1 MRIARVMTQD
11 CLAAD
16 EIPTNTRPGSYGSDP
31 ALAQRSGSS
40 LNTLEP
46 KVPLR
51 EQAHPE
57 QYGFIS
63 PSREPGVRFLP
74 FHRVFHASESVNT

>member
-1 MRIARVMTQD
+1 MRIARVMTQVF
-11 CLAAD
+11 LAAD
-16 EIPTNTRPGSYGSDP
+16 EIPTNTRPRGYGSDP

-46 KVPLR
+46 RVPLT

-57 QYGFIS
+57 KCGFIS
-63 PSREPGVRFLP
+63 PSWQSGVRFLP
-74 FHRVFHASESVNT
+74 YHHVFDANEGG

>member
-11 CLAAD
+11 FLAAD

-31 ALAQRSGSS
+31 PLAKWSGSN

-46 KVPLR
+46 KVPLT

-57 QYGFIS
+57 KSRFNFDVPATRCAVFALS
-63 PSREPGVRFLP
+63 PCVSR
-74 FHRVFHASESVNT
+74 

>member
-11 CLAAD
+11 FLAAD
-16 EIPTNTRPGSYGSDP
+16 EIRTNARPGSYGSDP
-31 ALAQRSGSS
+31 ALARRSGFS

-46 KVPLR
+46 MIPLT

-57 QYGFIS
+57 RVRIHFAVPATGCAVFALS
-63 PSREPGVRFLP
+63 PCVSC
-74 FHRVFHASESVNT
+74 

>member
-11 CLAAD
+11 FLAAD
-16 EIPTNTRPGSYGSDP
+16 EIPTNARPRSYGSDP

-46 KVPLR
+46 KIPLT

-57 QYGFIS
+57 KSGFIS
-63 PSREPGVRFLP
+63 PSQQPGVRFLP
-74 FHRVFHASESVNT
+74 YHHVFDANEGG

>member
-11 CLAAD
+11 FLAAD
-16 EIPTNTRPGSYGSDP
+16 EMPTNARPGSYGSDP

-46 KVPLR
+46 KVPLT

-57 QYGFIS
+57 KCGFIS
-63 PSREPGVRFLP
+63 PSRQPGVRFLP
-74 FHRVFHASESVNT
+74 HHHVFDANEGG